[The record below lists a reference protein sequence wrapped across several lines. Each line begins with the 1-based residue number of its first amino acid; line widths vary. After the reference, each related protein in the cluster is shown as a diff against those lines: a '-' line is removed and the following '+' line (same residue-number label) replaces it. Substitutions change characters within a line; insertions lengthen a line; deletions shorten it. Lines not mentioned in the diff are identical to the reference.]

1 MSTSY
6 KKVHFICHWFV
17 TLMIVECSI
26 IKEKMP
32 QVTMSITFVT
42 IVNLEKKLLNKI
54 GNEDEWGDKTL
65 AHTIVP

>member
-1 MSTSY
+1 
-6 KKVHFICHWFV
+6 
-17 TLMIVECSI
+17 MIVECSI